1 MNDAANDESE
11 GVNSVLLIIVEFNG
25 KGPTYGGKGR
35 SQGCYKLW
43 SDSDTLQA
51 PKAHLSFRFWSS
63 GPEQQETSLQR
74 RVAEEAHSMHTNH

>member
-51 PKAHLSFRFWSS
+51 VVWSHMVTAFLSWLIHYVVS
-63 GPEQQETSLQR
+63 
-74 RVAEEAHSMHTNH
+74 